1 MENFN
6 NQSNQQIGTNTVNQP
21 YNQPYPPPL
30 PPEKAE
36 ENRFKRWMYKIF
48 GGALLYDGIMIAVTM
63 AIIVVVT
70 VGVMVVQMVMGK
82 PESFYDDFMAW
93 FENTDMGS
101 SIAVFIAVFFLALY
115 MRKTVKFKEIFV
127 KQKSMN
133 FKSFFIIFCV
143 FYGCQLVFGL
153 ADMGVEALLNLIG
166 LTAQK
171 AVESASSGSSTISM
185 MFYAG
190 FVAPVFEE
198 VVYRGYMMKSF
209 EKTGLDKGY
218 AVLISSVLFGVM
230 HANIVQSP
238 YAFVVGMV
246 LGYTAIEYGIIWSI
260 LLHFLNNFVFGEGL
274 TLIEEHT
281 PENVGEIISI
291 GISVI
296 FFVLAVIFLIV
307 KRKAV
312 AEYVRENYKVQKKY
326 YKWTFTNPLFIIFC
340 VICIVMSFGTITKL
354 E

>member
-6 NQSNQQIGTNTVNQP
+6 NQQNQLIGTSTV
-21 YNQPYPPPL
+21 NQPYPPPL
-30 PPEKAE
+30 PPKIAE
-36 ENRFKRWMYKIF
+36 EKRFKKWMYKIF
-48 GGALLYDGIMIAVTM
+48 GGVLLYDGIMIAVIM
-63 AIIVVVT
+63 AIAIVLAVV
-70 VGVMVVQMVMGK
+70 VMVVQIAMNK

-115 MRKTVKFKEIFV
+115 MRKTIKFKEIFA

-143 FYGCQLVFGL
+143 FYGGQLVFGL

-166 LTAQK
+166 YSAQE
-171 AVESASSGSSTISM
+171 AVESASSGSSSFSM

-198 VVYRGYMMKSF
+198 IVYRGYMMKSF
-209 EKTGLDKGY
+209 EKTGLGKGY
-218 AVLISSVLFGVM
+218 AILISSVLFGVM

-246 LGYTAIEYGIIWSI
+246 LGYTAIEYGIIWAI

-274 TLIEEHT
+274 TLLEEHT
-281 PENVGEIISI
+281 PENVGEIISV

-296 FFVLAVIFLIV
+296 FFVLGVIFLIV
-307 KRKAV
+307 KRKDA
-312 AEYVRENYKVQKKY
+312 AAYIKENYKVPKKY

-354 E
+354 EQ